1 MMTKRSALRSEI
13 QLRRQVATITSFS
26 IMGAPTRKQM
36 PHLSAGLIALG
47 LAAIILFAAQR
58 VLIHLEHA
66 TIASTAPEIFPLKN
80 QGLAFQRAAAHS
92 PNVLII
98 YGSSELVRPEAPERG
113 NVFFRTAPT
122 GFQLSP
128 VGGGGAAPL
137 IMLQKVGALGSA
149 LRGKKLAFSLSPG
162 WFCTPK
168 PGTGGYKGNFSAMA
182 ATEMVFGTALDFGLK
197 REIAVR
203 MLQFPETLEQRPFL
217 EFALRRLASGQLL
230 DRMVFCAIWPAG
242 KIQTALFELE
252 DHWAARHHIKRQT
265 KPPPRLQEQ
274 TIDWPQFIAKA
285 SKDKSADAGMI
296 QQPSRFDRKIA
307 RGSRD
312 VGFLTCVKAS
322 PAWIDLDLLL
332 RCLATVHARPVIL
345 SMPLRGD
352 FYDHAG
358 VSRSA
363 RDEFYRKL
371 RALVDQYHFPVVE
384 FQEHDEDPA
393 FLIQHQSHLTAKGWA
408 YYDRALDD
416 FFHGR

>member
-1 MMTKRSALRSEI
+1 MSAAT
-13 QLRRQVATITSFS
+13 RQ
-26 IMGAPTRKQM
+26 QM
-36 PHLSAGLIALG
+36 PHLFAGIVALA
-47 LAAIILFAAQR
+47 LAAIIFFAAQR

-66 TIASTAPEIFPLKN
+66 TIVSTAPERFVLKN

-92 PNVLII
+92 PNVLMI
-98 YGSSELVRPEAPERG
+98 YGSSELLRPAASERG
-113 NVFFRTAPT
+113 NIFFRTAPT

-128 VGGGGAAPL
+128 VGGGGANPL

-149 LRGKKLAFSLSPG
+149 LHGKRLAFSLSPG
-162 WFCTPK
+162 WFCTAK
-168 PGTGGYKGNFSAMA
+168 PGTQGYKGNFSPMA

-197 REIAVR
+197 RDIAAR

-217 EFALRRLASGQLL
+217 EFALRRLASGQLP
-230 DRMVFCAIWPAG
+230 DRVVFCALWPAG

-252 DHWAARHHIKRQT
+252 DHWAAVHHIRRQT
-265 KPPPRLQEQ
+265 KPPPRLQEE
-274 TIDWPQFIAKA
+274 TVNWPQFIAKA
-285 SKDKSADAGMI
+285 SKARPADAGMI
-296 QQPSRFDRKIA
+296 QQPSRFDRKIS

-312 VGFLTCVKAS
+312 VGFRSGVKAS

-332 RCLATVHARPVIL
+332 RCLATVHARPLIL
-345 SMPLRGD
+345 SMPLGGD

-371 RALVDQYHFPVVE
+371 PALVEQYHFPVIE

-393 FLIQHQSHLTAKGWA
+393 FLIRHQSHLTAKGWA

-416 FFHGR
+416 FFHGRLPRR